1 MTTTPPTL
9 LRVLFLIP
17 VMFGAGMVGVMGA
30 MGCDAVRRGGCSAM
44 WHFVILSALCH
55 PERSEGSERDDGTH
69 NLERS
74 YGESG

>member
-1 MTTTPPTL
+1 MPSAV
-9 LRVLFLIP
+9 LRALFLIP

-30 MGCDAVRRGGCSAM
+30 MGCDAVRRGGQCD
-44 WHFVILSALCH
+44 VALCH
-55 PERSEGSERDDGTH
+55 PELSVSVVEGSGRDDGTH